1 MLGDLND
8 GPGLDEYEH
17 LFGRSSV
24 EILMGD
30 NMYDPHAKQALQQR
44 LPAMPTSA
52 RFLIHPQNTYL
63 QALLDYVMISP
74 DLMARRPAWRIWHP
88 FNDAE
93 CWADE
98 DLRAALLIASDHFP
112 VTLDLEFASG

>member
-1 MLGDLND
+1 MILLGDLND

-30 NMYDPHAKQALQQR
+30 DMYDPHARQALRQR
-44 LPAMPTSA
+44 LPAMHTSA

-88 FNDAE
+88 FNDVE

-98 DLRAALLIASDHFP
+98 DLRAALLTASDHFP
-112 VTLDLEFASG
+112 ITLDIEI